1 MSQPATGRRRLL
13 IASACATAW
22 PALSRADS
30 GQGVLTVAAFPLL
43 DEIIKTALP
52 RWKQMHPGVE
62 LRVLSRQYSDHHTA
76 MTTALSTSTHLPDVM
91 ALEVS
96 FVGRF
101 AHGTGLDDL
110 RQPPYDIAQHRA
122 KWVPAA
128 VDQATNAR
136 GEVIAAPTDI
146 GPGTMLYRTDLLEKA
161 GVAPED
167 LSRSWDSYIAAG
179 KRIKAKTG
187 AYLVSH
193 VQSVKDIVI
202 RTGIKAGE
210 GLYYDRDSRVLVN
223 SPRFVRAFEVA
234 REMRRAN
241 LDAHVGVWSNEWAEG
256 LKRGTLAT
264 ELGGA
269 WLVGQ
274 LNKWVAPTTKGLWRA
289 SQFPENTFA
298 GYGGAFYAIPR
309 RSDPA
314 RKALAWDF
322 IRLMTLDPAIQA
334 LAFKEY
340 DAFPSLLQTHEDPFF
355 DEPLP
360 FLGGQRA
367 RTLWREAARRIA
379 PLVVHKQSGFADE
392 VIGTELDNVIDRDKD
407 IRQALADAER
417 LLQRRARR

>member
-202 RTGIKAGE
+202 RTGIKAG
-210 GLYYDRDSRVLVN
+210 RRPVL
-223 SPRFVRAFEVA
+223 
-234 REMRRAN
+234 
-241 LDAHVGVWSNEWAEG
+241 
-256 LKRGTLAT
+256 
-264 ELGGA
+264 
-269 WLVGQ
+269 
-274 LNKWVAPTTKGLWRA
+274 
-289 SQFPENTFA
+289 
-298 GYGGAFYAIPR
+298 
-309 RSDPA
+309 
-314 RKALAWDF
+314 
-322 IRLMTLDPAIQA
+322 
-334 LAFKEY
+334 
-340 DAFPSLLQTHEDPFF
+340 
-355 DEPLP
+355 
-360 FLGGQRA
+360 
-367 RTLWREAARRIA
+367 
-379 PLVVHKQSGFADE
+379 
-392 VIGTELDNVIDRDKD
+392 
-407 IRQALADAER
+407 
-417 LLQRRARR
+417 